1 MRNKLLGVLC
11 FIILALATYA
21 QDLGYVRRVTDSLC
35 SNRMSG
41 RGYLKDGSKHAAE
54 FIKAEFRKV
63 GLQSFTQ
70 DYVQDYGFPVVTFPG
85 KLTFSIDNI
94 ELEAGVDYIPG
105 AGCSKLSGVFDL
117 VYVDSATVD
126 NNMLFEKF
134 EKTAFF
140 KSMLVIDGLKEA
152 RLKNKDRMVKIL
164 KNQYK
169 ARGIIYT
176 KQKKLTWSVATEWD
190 AFPVFYVLDDKIKS
204 FSKRIKIDISP
215 DLKQHIAENLVGF
228 IKGKTQPDSFV
239 VFSAHYDHLGMLGPD
254 AIFRGANDNAS
265 GVAMML
271 DIMQYYT
278 TFPPAYSVAF
288 IAFSG
293 EEAGLFGSYYYTQN
307 PLFPLNQIS
316 LLINLDLMGTGDE
329 GMTVV
334 NGEIFKEDFLDL
346 TLINLE
352 NNYLP
357 DIKARGKAPN
367 SDHYYFSENGV
378 RAFFFYLMGKYN
390 YYHDVGDV
398 PDELTFSRYNE
409 AFKLITSFASYKMT
423 PKL

>member
-1 MRNKLLGVLC
+1 
-11 FIILALATYA
+11 
-21 QDLGYVRRVTDSLC
+21 
-35 SNRMSG
+35 
-41 RGYLKDGSKHAAE
+41 
-54 FIKAEFRKV
+54 
-63 GLQSFTQ
+63 
-70 DYVQDYGFPVVTFPG
+70 
-85 KLTFSIDNI
+85 
-94 ELEAGVDYIPG
+94 
-105 AGCSKLSGVFDL
+105 
-117 VYVDSATVD
+117 
-126 NNMLFEKF
+126 MLFEKF

-271 DIMQYYT
+271 DIMQYYA